1 MRRLLAF
8 VAGIACA
15 VGVARADD
23 LADCDG
29 AAFRSA
35 INADAAFKCVEIERQ
50 SYSANGQ
57 SFTIRA
63 LRDGSTDPQLVTQ
76 HAAETL
82 DAMLSAMS
90 VFDDLASGFGFEFGN
105 VSVLMVDPNRTV
117 GDLAGEKFSG
127 VFADA
132 NAYSF
137 ARDCVIRINIPVND
151 KSGIEALRNTA
162 AHELFHCVQYWSY
175 PKAAGVGDAAKWWVE
190 GSAEFFA
197 NQVQIDTERL
207 DDLGSKFIGSIG
219 NTPLTQQPYRS
230 VVFFAWLWSQG
241 PDKMA
246 AFFKGLATGGGEAS
260 QIDATLAAVG
270 EMPLQAFGQALID
283 GKVAMPSGYT
293 FPAPPEQVATTAIN
307 DDDKQIDLQVKPFTL
322 ATHALHFSNG
332 TYNAWA
338 GGSSFYK
345 REQSG
350 GEWSELD
357 PMETIEPESC
367 KDVRMILAARF
378 ITDSYAD
385 KVVLAAHRSKECFE
399 CAKMPKI
406 DQCVV
411 GKWRMSN
418 EALLT
423 YLQATHGQSE
433 TGNFSGV
440 GGTAILVFDKDGTAQ
455 FVVEGLKIGA
465 EVKIDKD
472 SDDAVLINVEANG
485 IDSGEWGTDEGGA
498 MNYCAKEAS
507 IGFKIRVELPNG
519 YTNET
524 EQDGM
529 LEDSLWTYNCS
540 GNDLLLRY
548 TGPLSLPEGVEP
560 RWQLTRI
567 P

>member
-1 MRRLLAF
+1 MRRVLAF
-8 VAGIACA
+8 VTLVMCAAGM
-15 VGVARADD
+15 ARAEEP
-23 LADCDG
+23 ADCDG
-29 AAFRSA
+29 GAFRSA
-35 INADAAFKCVEIERQ
+35 IGADAAFKCAEIGRTA
-50 SYSANGQ
+50 YNANGQ
-57 SFTIRA
+57 SFTIRT
-63 LRDGSTDPQLVTQ
+63 LRDASTDAQLVSQ
-76 HAAETL
+76 HAAESL
-82 DAMLSAMS
+82 DAMLSAIS
-90 VFDDLASGFGFEFGN
+90 VFDDLAAPFGFEFGN
-105 VSVLMVDPNRTV
+105 VSVLMVDPNRVV
-117 GDLAGEKFSG
+117 GDMAGEKFSG
-127 VFADA
+127 VYADA

-137 ARDCVIRINIPVND
+137 ARECIIRINIPVND
-151 KSGIEALRNTA
+151 KSGIESLRNTA
-162 AHELFHCVQYWSY
+162 AHELFHCIQYWSY
-175 PKAAGVGDAAKWWVE
+175 PKAAGAGDAAKWWVE

-197 NQVQIDTERL
+197 SQVQIDTERL
-207 DDLGSKFIGSIG
+207 DSLGGQFVASIDK
-219 NTPLTQQPYRS
+219 TPLTQQPYRS

-241 PDKMA
+241 TDKMA
-246 AFFKGLATGGGEAS
+246 AFFKGLSASGSETS
-260 QIDATLAAVG
+260 QIDATVASVG
-270 EMPLQAFGQALID
+270 EMPLQAFGQAVID

-293 FPAPPEQVATTAIN
+293 FLAPPEQVVTTAIN

-322 ATHALHFSNG
+322 VQHALHFSNG

-350 GEWSELD
+350 GDWSELD
-357 PMETIEPESC
+357 PMESIEPESC

-378 ITDSYAD
+378 ITETYAD
-385 KVVLAAHRSKECFE
+385 KVVLAAHRAKECFE

-423 YLQATHGQSE
+423 YLQATHGQTE
-433 TGNFSGV
+433 TSNFSGV
-440 GGTAILVFDKDGTAQ
+440 GGTAVLVFDKDGKAQ
-455 FVVEGLKIGA
+455 FVLEGFRIGA
-465 EVKIDKD
+465 EVKMDKD
-472 SDDAVLINVEANG
+472 SDDVVLINVEGNG

-507 IGFKIRVELPNG
+507 IGFKIRVELPSG

-524 EQDGM
+524 EQEGM

-548 TGPLSLPEGVEP
+548 VGPVTLPDGVEP
-560 RWQLTRI
+560 RWQLTRM